1 MNYAHKSTNLIKIL
15 SIVTSSLVT
24 LFLLSACKSAP
35 VEQEYAAD
43 NQANLQYV
51 QGAPYVHAVYVNT
64 PAFEHQTK
72 HSRGR
77 FLHVYIEGDG
87 KAFENGRVSVNPTP
101 ENPLVLRLM
110 SQDKEPAVYL
120 GRPCYFNP
128 KDDQCSP
135 NIWSR
140 ERYSAKVVASMAA
153 ALAKFSAAYD
163 GLVIIGHSGGGAL
176 AALLAEKVSKVVM
189 IVTMAGN
196 MDTFAWSIHHNY
208 QPLKESLNPADRP
221 PLPNHILQIHYAGAD
236 DTVIEADWIQ
246 DFADRQHRAE
256 FHRLLDVDHVE
267 GWEEFWPQV
276 LDKLKHYQQF
286 VQPKH

>member
-1 MNYAHKSTNLIKIL
+1 MTIAHKNTSKALFIAFIIFISLALFNLHG
-15 SIVTSSLVT
+15 
-24 LFLLSACKSAP
+24 CKSAP

-51 QGAPYVHAVYVNT
+51 KGNPFLHAVYVNT

-72 HSRGR
+72 HSKGR

-87 KAFENGRVSVNPTP
+87 KAFEDGKVTLNPTP
-101 ENPLVLRLM
+101 ENPMVLRLM
-110 SQDKEPAVYL
+110 SQDTESAIYL

-135 NIWSR
+135 NAWTR
-140 ERYSAKVVASMAA
+140 ERYSAKVVNSMAT
-153 ALAKFSAAYD
+153 ALQTFSAAYD
-163 GLVIIGHSGGGAL
+163 GVVLIGHSGGGTL
-176 AALLAEKVSKVVM
+176 AALLAEKARKTVM
-189 IVTMAGN
+189 IVTLAGN
-196 MDTFAWSIHHNY
+196 LDTFAWSVQHNY
-208 QPLKESLNPADRP
+208 QPLKASLNPADRP
-221 PLPNHILQIHYAGAD
+221 PLPSHILQIHYAGAN
-236 DTVIEADWIQ
+236 DTVIDPDWVQ

-256 FHRLLDVDHVE
+256 FHRLLDVDHVD

-286 VQPKH
+286 VQPKG